1 MTAHFPGFVQV
12 LQHSLSR
19 VVVPA
24 TLDLRNNS
32 RKPYV
37 YIVFTTGRPLCHE
50 VLKSWQKQYVKTIY
64 AYGFHELFR
73 F

>member
-50 VLKSWQKQYVKTIY
+50 VLKS
-64 AYGFHELFR
+64 
-73 F
+73 